1 MAKAFEFLHI
11 LPRDEKPREKGLTF
25 TGDRGRTLP
34 EIETMM
40 ARCGEFVDL
49 VKLSMLSA
57 RLQDREFVR
66 DKIALYQKHDVDVF
80 PGGMVAELSVL
91 QQRVKAFFDEAADL
105 GFNALEISATDTC
118 IPLSSRL
125 RLVETAAREYGFKRV
140 LAELGQHFQEESL
153 NVAQTIHEARA
164 LLEAGAWKVIIEGGA
179 VNATNPGEDAG
190 AQRLIQIATA
200 VGVEN
205 LIFEGG
211 NHPWLIRTFGPD
223 FNAGNAGDCQAIW
236 YLEMSRRGISPRIWY
251 GQVGVYGG
259 A

>member
-1 MAKAFEFLHI
+1 MTKAFEFLRI
-11 LPRDEKPREKGLTF
+11 LPRDPKPREKGVTF

-57 RLQDREFVR
+57 RLQDREFVK
-66 DKIALYQKHDVDVF
+66 DKIALYRKHDVDVF

-91 QQRVKAFFDEAADL
+91 QQQVKAFFDEAADL
-105 GFNALEISATDTC
+105 GFSAVEISATDTC
-118 IPLSSRL
+118 IPLASRL
-125 RLVETAAREYGFKRV
+125 RLVETAARDYPFKRV

-153 NVAQTIHEARA
+153 NVAQTVYEARA

-179 VNATNPGEDAG
+179 VRATGQGEDPG

-200 VGVEN
+200 VGVED

-211 NHPWLIRTFGPD
+211 DHQWMIRTFGPD
-223 FNAGNAGDCQAIW
+223 FNAGNAGDCERIW
-236 YLEMSRRGISPRIWY
+236 YLEMSRRGISPKVWY
-251 GQVGVYGG
+251 GQVGVFGE
-259 A
+259 